1 MSPKT
6 SLGLVVAVAMGYDAS
21 LGAAQP
27 MEVASTM
34 RYLVPGINIISAI
47 GAMVC
52 MGLIFPLGKK
62 NLAKMHAELA
72 ARKAA
77 K

>member
-1 MSPKT
+1 
-6 SLGLVVAVAMGYDAS
+6 MGYDAA

-27 MEVASTM
+27 MEIAATM
-34 RYLVPGINIISAI
+34 RYLVPGINIVSSI
-47 GAMVC
+47 GSIVC

-62 NLAKMHAELA
+62 TLAEMHAELA
-72 ARKAA
+72 ARKA

>member
-1 MSPKT
+1 
-6 SLGLVVAVAMGYDAS
+6 
-21 LGAAQP
+21 
-27 MEVASTM
+27 M